1 MRETF
6 ERKKYCPVCHG
17 LAAVL
22 DGDPEKYGSKAV
34 GWHSF
39 IRKKYCCDE
48 CRDIVNGQ
56 NRRLA
61 DKRYRARKRQWTEAA
76 LDAIDALK
84 AEVKASRERES
95 LLETENCLL
104 KRENRDR
111 QQRIS
116 ELEAVAWRS

>member
-1 MRETF
+1 M
-6 ERKKYCPVCHG
+6 CHG

-22 DGDPEKYGSKAV
+22 NGDPEKYGDRAV

-39 IRKKYCCDE
+39 IRKKYCSDE

-61 DKRYRARKRQWTEAA
+61 DKRYRARRRQWTEAA
-76 LDAIDALK
+76 LDAIGALK
-84 AEVKASRERES
+84 AEAKASRERES
-95 LLETENCLL
+95 LLETENRLL